1 MKVGFGKSYY
11 FLFEDEDG
19 EQFVVEERNLEE
31 AWKIAKEYFGNNT
44 EYIGEVDEYDAMIS
58 GCDIY

>member
-1 MKVGFGKSYY
+1 MAKSSY

-31 AWKIAKEYFGNNT
+31 AWKIAKEYFGYNV
-44 EYIGEVDEYDAMIS
+44 EYVGEVDEYDAMTS